1 MISLLTLLGTLGT
14 TGSSAGTSGSMATS
28 LITFA
33 LIIVIMYFLII
44 RPQRK
49 KDKDAKAL
57 VNSVAKGDKVVTIGG
72 IHGTVVAVREKTVVV
87 KVDDNS
93 RIEFTK
99 GAIST
104 VISKKGA
111 VKPSAKKKSKAVAIE
126 AKEETDDEV
135 SVETTDESD
144 KKNK

>member
-1 MISLLTLLGTLGT
+1 
-14 TGSSAGTSGSMATS
+14 
-28 LITFA
+28 
-33 LIIVIMYFLII
+33 MYFLII

-87 KVDDNS
+87 KVDDNA

-99 GAIST
+99 GAISS

-111 VKPSAKKKSKAVAIE
+111 AKPSSKKKSKAEAIE
-126 AKEETDDEV
+126 TKEETDAEV

>member
-1 MISLLTLLGTLGT
+1 MISLLTLLGTSGLTGTSAGT
-14 TGSSAGTSGSMATS
+14 TGSTATS

-49 KDKDAKAL
+49 KDKEAKEL
-57 VNSVAKGDKVVTIGG
+57 INSVTKGDKVVTIGG
-72 IHGTVVAVREKTVVV
+72 VHGTVVAVREKTVVI

-99 GAIST
+99 GAISS

-111 VKPSAKKKSKAVAIE
+111 AKPSAKKKAKKEEAVAT
-126 AKEETDDEV
+126 KNETDEA
-135 SVETTDESD
+135 SVEITDESD

>member
-1 MISLLTLLGTLGT
+1 MISLLTLLGTSGLTGTSAST
-14 TGSSAGTSGSMATS
+14 TGSTATS

-49 KDKDAKAL
+49 KDKEAKEL
-57 VNSVAKGDKVVTIGG
+57 INSVTKGDKIVTIGG
-72 IHGTVVAVREKTVVV
+72 VHGTVVAVREKTVVI
-87 KVDDNS
+87 KVDDNA

-99 GAIST
+99 GAISS

-111 VKPSAKKKSKAVAIE
+111 AKPSAKKK
-126 AKEETDDEV
+126 AKEEAVATKNETDEA
-135 SVETTDESD
+135 SVEITDESD

>member
-1 MISLLTLLGTLGT
+1 MNSLLTLMGT
-14 TGSSAGTSGSMATS
+14 TGTSSAGTTGSMATS

-49 KDKDAKAL
+49 KDKEAKDMI
-57 VNSVAKGDKVVTIGG
+57 STVAKGDKVVTIGG
-72 IHGTVVAVREKTVVV
+72 IHGTVVAVREKTVVL
-87 KVDDNS
+87 KVDDNA

-99 GAIST
+99 GAISS
-104 VISKKGA
+104 VVSKKGA
-111 VKPSAKKKSKAVAIE
+111 AKPSTKKKAKADAVA
-126 AKEETDDEV
+126 AKEEKSELIEDKESTE
-135 SVETTDESD
+135 SSD